1 MVCTKGRII
10 RPEWLD
16 LQAPDD
22 ATASL
27 NDLVKINRLL
37 GGHEVLRK
45 TMAGVAHPGESF
57 TLLDVGAASGDMGA
71 CIREI
76 YPAAVV
82 TSFDCKAD
90 HLATAADPRVCG
102 DAFHMPFGPRSFDFV
117 HCSLFLHHF
126 QDAGVV
132 DLLRTFAAVARRA
145 VVITDLERHPLA
157 YYFLPLT
164 KLIFGWDRI
173 TLHDGPISVE
183 AGFHA
188 NELESLAK
196 AAGLAEV
203 RVYRH
208 RPAFRV
214 ALVAPIGFAPTAIE
228 S

>member
-1 MVCTKGRII
+1 MRCTDGRII

-16 LQAPDD
+16 TQTPED

-37 GGHEVLRK
+37 GGHAVLRK
-45 TMAGVAHPGESF
+45 TLARIVHPGDSF
-57 TLLDVGAASGDMGA
+57 SLLDVGAASGDMGA
-71 CIREI
+71 CIQKV

-82 TSFDCKAD
+82 TSFDYKTD

-126 QDAGVV
+126 PDAEVV
-132 DLLRTFAAVARRA
+132 DLLRTFAMIARRA
-145 VVITDLERHPLA
+145 VVITDLERNPLA
-157 YYFLPLT
+157 YYFLPMS
-164 KLIFGWDRI
+164 KFIFGWDPI

-188 NELESLAK
+188 SELESLAK
-196 AAGLAEV
+196 AAGLTEP
-203 RVYRH
+203 RIYRH

-214 ALVAPIGFAPTAIE
+214 ALVALTPSE

>member
-1 MVCTKGRII
+1 MRCTDGRII

-16 LQAPDD
+16 TQTPED

-37 GGHEVLRK
+37 GGHGVLRK
-45 TMAGVAHPGESF
+45 TMAGLVHPGDSF
-57 TLLDVGAASGDMGA
+57 SLLDVGAASGDMGA
-71 CIREI
+71 CIQKA

-82 TSFDCKAD
+82 TSFDYKAD

-102 DAFHMPFGPRSFDFV
+102 DAFHLPFAPRSFDFV

-126 QDAGVV
+126 PDAEVV
-132 DLLRTFAAVARRA
+132 DLLRTFAMIARRA
-145 VVITDLERHPLA
+145 VVITDLERNPLA
-157 YYFLPLT
+157 YYFLPMS
-164 KLIFGWDRI
+164 KFIFGWDPI

-188 NELESLAK
+188 SELQSLAK
-196 AAGLAEV
+196 AAGLAEA

-208 RPAFRV
+208 RPAFRL
-214 ALVAPIGFAPTAIE
+214 ALVALTTSE

>member
-1 MVCTKGRII
+1 MVCTDGRII

-16 LQAPDD
+16 LQTPED

-37 GGHEVLRK
+37 GGHAVLRK
-45 TMAGVAHPGESF
+45 TMAGLVHPGDSF
-57 TLLDVGAASGDMGA
+57 SLLDVGAASGDMGA
-71 CIREI
+71 CIEGV

-82 TSFDCKAD
+82 TSFDYKTD

-126 QDAGVV
+126 PNACIVN
-132 DLLRTFAAVARRA
+132 LLRTFATVARRA

-157 YYFLPLT
+157 YYFIPMT
-164 KLIFGWDRI
+164 RLIFGWDRI
-173 TLHDGPISVE
+173 TVHDGPISVE
-183 AGFHA
+183 AGFQA

-196 AAGLAEV
+196 AAGLAEA

-208 RPAFRV
+208 RPAFRL
-214 ALVAPIGFAPTAIE
+214 ALVAPIASE

>member
-1 MVCTKGRII
+1 MVCRNGRII

-16 LQAPDD
+16 SQTPED

-27 NDLVKINRLL
+27 NDLVRINRLL

-45 TMAGVAHPGESF
+45 TMAGLADPGESF
-57 TLLDVGAASGDMGA
+57 TFLDVGAGSGDMGA
-71 CIREI
+71 CMQQV

-82 TSFDCKAD
+82 TSFDYKAD
-90 HLATAADPRVCG
+90 HLATAAAPRVCG
-102 DAFHMPFGPRSFDFV
+102 DAFQMPFRAASFDFV

-126 QDAGVV
+126 SDAAVV
-132 DLLRTFAAVARRA
+132 DLLRTFGALARRA
-145 VVITDLERHPLA
+145 VVLTDLERHPLA

-188 NELESLAK
+188 HELELLAK
-196 AAGLAEV
+196 AAGLMKA
-203 RVYRH
+203 RVSCH
-208 RPAFRV
+208 RPAFRL
-214 ALVAPIGFAPTAIE
+214 ALVAPLAVE